1 MTDEGAT
8 PRLQAD
14 QGVGAVLRAARLS
27 QGLDLAQLAAQL
39 KVSESKL
46 AALEEERFSELP
58 DAAFARALASSLCR
72 VLRIESAPVLAKL
85 PQPATATLDRVQA
98 GLNAPFRERPGR
110 GAEVMAVPWLRQP
123 VVWLVILLLAGAAAV
138 VLVPTGWLRS
148 LSRASDVAGASV
160 PADVKAT
167 APQGPG
173 NGPPV
178 ELATQ
183 PTTQPT
189 TSAGDRIELAST
201 PASVLPEPA
210 APTNLALQAASASSS
225 PSSAQTVIR
234 AVESTWVQ
242 VTDPRGVILLSRLLA
257 AGEVVGLDQPG
268 PLRVRVGN
276 AKGTQITRLGRDVDI
291 ASAARDNVANLELQ

>member
-1 MTDEGAT
+1 MTEERTSPG
-8 PRLQAD
+8 LQAD

-27 QGLDLAQLAAQL
+27 QGLDLAQLAAHM

-46 AALEEERFSELP
+46 AALEDERFSDLP
-58 DAAFARALASSLCR
+58 DTAFARALASSVCR
-72 VLRIESAPVLAKL
+72 VLRIDSAPVLAKL
-85 PQPATATLDRVQA
+85 PLPAAATLDRVEA

-110 GAEVMAVPWLRQP
+110 GAEVIAVPWLRQP

-160 PADVKAT
+160 PADGKTT

-173 NGPPV
+173 NGPAV
-178 ELATQ
+178 EPATQ
-183 PTTQPT
+183 AT
-189 TSAGDRIELAST
+189 TSVGDRIEASST

-210 APTNLALQAASASSS
+210 APTNLALQAAPASSS
-225 PSSAQTVIR
+225 PSTAQTVIR

-268 PLRVRVGN
+268 PLKVRVGN
-276 AKGTQITRLGRDVDI
+276 AKGTQITRLGREVDI